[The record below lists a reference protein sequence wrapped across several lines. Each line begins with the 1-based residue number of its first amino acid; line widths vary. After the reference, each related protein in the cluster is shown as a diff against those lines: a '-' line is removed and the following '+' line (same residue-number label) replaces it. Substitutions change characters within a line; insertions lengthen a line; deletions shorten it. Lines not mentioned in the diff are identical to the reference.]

1 MARRETN
8 NTAASSATCNNV
20 LQLLDIEDVSKNM
33 RKIFDGAINYGNT
46 RAEELIEFKEAKVKR
61 LMVNQIRH
69 CNSNYNQ
76 QLKQIYNIDRSTS
89 CQYHLYKN
97 IVLDRIGNVCPY
109 LKDECSRQKQKINM
123 VRIKREV
130 G

>member
-1 MARRETN
+1 MARREIN
-8 NTAASSATCNNV
+8 NTSTSSATFNNV

-46 RAEELIEFKEAKVKR
+46 RAEAPIEFKEAKVKR

-76 QLKQIYNIDRSTS
+76 QLKQIYNIDRSTE

-97 IVLDRIGNVCPY
+97 IVLDRIGNACPY

>member
-1 MARRETN
+1 MARREIN
-8 NTAASSATCNNV
+8 NTPTSSATFNNV

-33 RKIFDGAINYGNT
+33 REIFDGAVSYDNT
-46 RAEELIEFKEAKVKR
+46 GAEVPIEFREAKVKR

-76 QLKQIYNIDRSTS
+76 QLKQIYNIDRSS
-89 CQYHLYKN
+89 ACQYHLYKN
-97 IVLDRIGNVCPY
+97 IVLDRIGNACPY
-109 LKDECSRQKQKINM
+109 LKDECSRQKRKMNM
-123 VRIKREV
+123 VRVKREV